1 MEKTLSVE
9 ELRILDTCRDIEL
22 VGADIYLYFAGL
34 FADSPPYAALWE
46 KTAMEEKNHAAQ
58 FELAMKMKKG
68 LVDSVTLDTWKAENA
83 LAVARSI
90 HAAVR
95 QHPPTLEDALRTS
108 IKLELHLS
116 EFHMGCVAVFKEGS
130 FGAMFQA
137 MMDADDKHVK
147 SLKDAYQGYLRASA
161 PAAADG

>member
-1 MEKTLSVE
+1 MEKCLSVE
-9 ELRILDTCRDIEL
+9 EMKILDTCRDIEL

-34 FADSPPYAALWE
+34 FADLPLYAALWK

-68 LVDSVTLDTWKAENA
+68 MVESITLDSWKAENA
-83 LAVARSI
+83 LTVAKSI
-90 HAAVR
+90 FAGVR
-95 QHPPTLEDALRTS
+95 QHPPTLEDALRSS

-116 EFHMGCVAVFKEGS
+116 EFHMGCVAVFQDGS

-147 SLKDAYQGYLRASA
+147 SLQDAYQGYLSVT
-161 PAAADG
+161 AATEG

>member
-1 MEKTLSVE
+1 MEKSLSVE
-9 ELRILDTCRDIEL
+9 ELKLLDTCRDIEL
-22 VGADIYLYFAGL
+22 VGGDIYLYFAEF
-34 FADSPPYAALWE
+34 FAEFPSYSALWE
-46 KTAMEEKNHAAQ
+46 KTAKEEKNHAAQ

-68 LVDSVTLDTWKAENA
+68 LVESITLDPLKAENA

-130 FGAMFQA
+130 FGAMFKA

-147 SLKDAYQGYLRASA
+147 SLQDAYQEYLRTGGATK
-161 PAAADG
+161 G